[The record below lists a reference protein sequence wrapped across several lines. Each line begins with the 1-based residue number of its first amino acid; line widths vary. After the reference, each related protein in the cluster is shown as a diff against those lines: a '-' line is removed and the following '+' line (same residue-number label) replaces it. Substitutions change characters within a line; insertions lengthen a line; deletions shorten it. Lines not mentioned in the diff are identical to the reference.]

1 MSDPIIGLLGFAFSL
16 LLILFGV
23 PVAISLGLTGVLGF
37 AFLNGFNS
45 ALFILGSGPFEAI
58 SPYSLSV
65 VPLFLIMGIF
75 ASHAKL
81 SSDLFKAANAFVG
94 QFRGGLAMATIGAC
108 AGFGAISGSSLAT
121 VATMGRV
128 AMPEMRK
135 AGYDDRLSSASIAA
149 AGTLGVLI
157 PPSILLIIYGLLTQQ
172 SIGQLFSAAIIPGI
186 IGTVLYSIAV
196 VVQVRISPEM
206 ACKTS
211 GRLDWR
217 TRIADL
223 KTAWPIIGL
232 FLLVI
237 GGIQVGL
244 FSPTEAASVGAGG
257 AILLAFSRK
266 KLSRNVLVSVMWE
279 AAEMTGMV
287 FLVMIGAA
295 LFNFFIET
303 TGLPQLLIDLVNGSG
318 LPPLSVLICVLIFYI
333 LLGSIMDAMSMIL
346 LTVPFIFPMI
356 NALGYD
362 PIWFGVIIV
371 TVAELG
377 LITPPI
383 GMNLFVVQG
392 TVSGLQS
399 STVIKGILPFICA
412 DVVRLVILVSIPGL
426 VLWLPRLMY

>member
-1 MSDPIIGLLGFAFSL
+1 MSDPVIGLLGFALSL
-16 LLILFGV
+16 LLILVGV
-23 PVAISLGLTGVLGF
+23 PVAIALGITGVLGF
-37 AFLNGFNS
+37 AFLNGFDS
-45 ALFILGSGPFEAI
+45 AMFILGSGPFEAI
-58 SPYSLSV
+58 APYSLSV

-81 SSDLFKAANAFVG
+81 STDLFNAANAFVG

-128 AMPEMRK
+128 AMPEMRR
-135 AGYDDRLSSASIAA
+135 AGYDDSLSAASIAA

-186 IGTVLYSIAV
+186 IATVLYGIAV
-196 VVQVRISPEM
+196 AVKVRISPEL

-211 GRLDWR
+211 GQLSWRIRL
-217 TRIADL
+217 THL
-223 KTAWPIIGL
+223 TTAWPIIGL

-257 AILLAFSRK
+257 AILLAFRRK
-266 KLSRNVLVSVMWE
+266 NLNKAVILAVMWE
-279 AAEMTGMV
+279 SAEMTGMV
-287 FLVMIGAA
+287 YLVMIGAA
-295 LFNFFIET
+295 LFNYFIET
-303 TGLPQLLIDLVNGSG
+303 TGLPQLLIDLVHGSG
-318 LPPLSVLICVLIFYI
+318 LSSLAILICVLIFYV

-346 LTVPFIFPMI
+346 LTIPFVFPMI

-362 PIWFGVIIV
+362 PIWFGVVIV

-383 GMNLFVVQG
+383 GMNLFVIQG
-392 TVSGLQS
+392 TVPDLQS
-399 STVIKGILPFICA
+399 HTVIRGILPFICA
-412 DVVRLVILVSIPGL
+412 DVVRLIILVAAPGL
-426 VLWLPRLMY
+426 VLWLPNLMY

>member
-1 MSDPIIGLLGFAFSL
+1 MSSPVIGLLGFAASL
-16 LLILFGV
+16 VLILFGV
-23 PVAISLGLTGVLGF
+23 PVAIALGVIGVLGF
-37 AFLNGFNS
+37 AILNGFDS

-58 SPYSLSV
+58 APYSLSV

-75 ASHAKL
+75 ASHTKL
-81 SSDLFKAANAFVG
+81 SSDLFNAANAFVG

-128 AMPEMRK
+128 AMPEMRR
-135 AGYDDRLSSASIAA
+135 AGYDDSLSAASIAA

-186 IGTVLYSIAV
+186 IATLLYSVAV
-196 VVQVRISPEM
+196 AVQVKRFPHLAARVS
-206 ACKTS
+206 AQLS
-211 GRLDWR
+211 WR
-217 TRIADL
+217 TRLSHLAA
-223 KTAWPIIGL
+223 AWPIIAL

-266 KLSRNVLVSVMWE
+266 KLTWKVLVSVMWE
-279 AAEMTGMV
+279 SAEMTGMV
-287 FLVMIGAA
+287 FLVMVGAA
-295 LFNFFIET
+295 LFNYFIET
-303 TGLPQLLIDLVNGSG
+303 TGLPHLLIELVQDSG
-318 LPPLSVLICVLIFYI
+318 MSSLAVLLCVLLFYI

-346 LTVPFIFPMI
+346 LTIPFIFPMI

-362 PIWFGVIIV
+362 PIWFGVVIV

-383 GMNLFVVQG
+383 GMNLFVIQG
-392 TVSGLQS
+392 TVPDLTSQ
-399 STVIKGILPFICA
+399 TVIRGILPFICA
-412 DVVRLVILVSIPGL
+412 DIVRLVILVAVPGL

>member
-1 MSDPIIGLLGFAFSL
+1 MSDPVIGLFGFLFSL
-16 LLILFGV
+16 ILIVFGL
-23 PVAISLGLTGVLGF
+23 PVAIALGLTGVVGF
-37 AFLNGFNS
+37 AYLNGFDS
-45 ALFILGSGPFEAI
+45 AMFILGSGPFEAI

-75 ASHAKL
+75 ASQAKL
-81 SSDLFKAANAFVG
+81 SSDLFNAANAFVG

-128 AMPEMRK
+128 AMPEMRR
-135 AGYDDRLSSASIAA
+135 AGYDDSLSAASIAA

-186 IGTVLYSIAV
+186 LATVLYSTAV
-196 VVQVRISPEM
+196 AIQVKRFPELASICTDVMTWGKRIS
-206 ACKTS
+206 C
-211 GRLDWR
+211 LV
-217 TRIADL
+217 
-223 KTAWPIIGL
+223 TAWPIIAI

-266 KLSRNVLVSVMWE
+266 KLNKVVIMSVMWE

-287 FLVMIGAA
+287 FLVMIGAS
-295 LFNFFIET
+295 LFNYFIET
-303 TGLPQLLIDLVNGSG
+303 TGLPQLLIDLVQGSA
-318 LPPLSVLICVLIFYI
+318 LSPLAILICVLIFYI

-346 LTVPFIFPMI
+346 LTIPFIFPMI

-362 PIWFGVIIV
+362 PIWFGVVIV

-383 GMNLFVVQG
+383 GMNLFVIQG
-392 TVSGLQS
+392 TVSDLQS
-399 STVIKGILPFICA
+399 KTVIRGILPFICA
-412 DVVRLVILVSIPGL
+412 DVVRLIILVAVPGL